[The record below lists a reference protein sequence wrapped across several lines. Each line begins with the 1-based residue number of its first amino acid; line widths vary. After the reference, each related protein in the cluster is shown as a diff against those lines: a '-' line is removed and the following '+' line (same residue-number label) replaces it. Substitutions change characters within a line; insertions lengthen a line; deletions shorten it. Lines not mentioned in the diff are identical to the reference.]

1 MTRNSTFVFA
11 VLLSASLSALGC
23 GEAAKKSEQAPKAP
37 TPAEA
42 PQPPQPPIDVEVG
55 KVDRRPMPRVATLL
69 GNVVADQQS
78 EVAANVAGRIILAP
92 VERGQK
98 VKVGETLIMVDSKA
112 ANLSASAATSQ
123 AELASAQAQQ
133 ARADC
138 GRAEGLLQQGAI
150 GQAEYDRLRTQCKAG
165 ELQANAARAQAELQ
179 AKLAADALVRA
190 PFTGVIGERYVNAGE
205 YVQPNT
211 KVASMYSLDPVR
223 IVISVP
229 EAAVSL
235 VRKDVVL
242 NVQVSAYPNKLFPA
256 TVTFVSPALRTQQRD
271 LLVEA
276 KAPNP
281 EGLLRPGMFATVQA
295 SLGDEEVVT
304 VPADA
309 VIADGDVRRLFVV
322 KDNRAFEMVVR
333 VGITREE
340 RTTVYEDLSPDTAVI
355 RHPPANLRD
364 GAPVASGPG
373 GHTNVTHTDT
383 STN

>member
-1 MTRNSTFVFA
+1 
-11 VLLSASLSALGC
+11 
-23 GEAAKKSEQAPKAP
+23 
-37 TPAEA
+37 
-42 PQPPQPPIDVEVG
+42 VE
-55 KVDRRPMPRVATLL
+55 RRPMPRVARLL

-78 EVAANVAGRIILAP
+78 EVAANVAGRVLMAP

-123 AELASAQAQQ
+123 AELAAAQAAQ
-133 ARADC
+133 AHSDC
-138 GRAEGLLQQGAI
+138 ERAEGLLQQGAI
-150 GQAEYDRLRTQCKAG
+150 GQAEYDRLHTQCKAG
-165 ELQANAARAQAELQ
+165 ELQANAARAQAALQ

-190 PFTGVIGERYVNAGE
+190 PFTGVVGERYVNAGE

-223 IVISVP
+223 VVISVP

-242 NVQVSAYPNKLFPA
+242 NVQVSAYPDKLFPA

-295 SLGDEEVVT
+295 SLGDEDAVT
-304 VPADA
+304 VPSDA
-309 VIADGDVRRLFVV
+309 IVAEGDVRRLFVV
-322 KDNRAFEMVVR
+322 KDDHAFEMVVR
-333 VGITREE
+333 VGVAREE
-340 RTTVYEDLSPDTAVI
+340 RTVVYEDLQPDTAVI
-355 RHPPANLRD
+355 RHPPAGLRD
-364 GAPVASGPG
+364 GVPVAAPGLGGPG
-373 GHTNVTHTDT
+373 SPGSHGHGQSAHSEVTHTNT
-383 STN
+383 PAN